1 MKNGKGLYLGDIQMR
16 KTMFISMAFMVLV
29 CTGCHSV
36 SQEKSIE
43 SVVSEFFEA
52 DYEYRKV
59 DIYFHGDTE
68 FFSIVTEGKI
78 IYSPYKEYR
87 KIVESSGQSLWD
99 EMYLSGNGKVV
110 DAKMNSNNEW
120 HDVKMSRE
128 YPYGYGEKLQFVLD
142 REENADNRKLEVYAA
157 EYTVDVSK
165 NFRLE
170 EELKAIV
177 TQEYFLEKDS
187 NTLVQIDTD
196 LTDLNPKLFI
206 ANDISANGVALD
218 IAQSHMEK
226 ESGLSEIVKLE
237 ILNYKGDIWIE
248 VP

>member
-1 MKNGKGLYLGDIQMR
+1 M
-16 KTMFISMAFMVLV
+16 
-29 CTGCHSV
+29 
-36 SQEKSIE
+36 
-43 SVVSEFFEA
+43 
-52 DYEYRKV
+52 
-59 DIYFHGDTE
+59 
-68 FFSIVTEGKI
+68 
-78 IYSPYKEYR
+78 
-87 KIVESSGQSLWD
+87 
-99 EMYLSGNGKVV
+99 
-110 DAKMNSNNEW
+110 
-120 HDVKMSRE
+120 
-128 YPYGYGEKLQFVLD
+128 
-142 REENADNRKLEVYAA
+142 YAA